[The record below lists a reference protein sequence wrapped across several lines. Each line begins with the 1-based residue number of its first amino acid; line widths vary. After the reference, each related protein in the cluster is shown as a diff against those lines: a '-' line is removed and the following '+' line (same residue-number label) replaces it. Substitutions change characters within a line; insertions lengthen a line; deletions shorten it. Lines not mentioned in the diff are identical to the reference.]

1 VCSGLTEVSVD
12 RQVPFDRLPTPA
24 PGLKTADPEVRA
36 LLALANATCI
46 PYTADKLKAPAGDVR
61 YDQAVQ
67 FLTMSA

>member
-1 VCSGLTEVSVD
+1 MCSGLTEVSVD

-36 LLALANATCI
+36 LLALANATCT
-46 PYTADKLKAPAGDVR
+46 PNTADKLKAPTGDVR

-67 FLTMSA
+67 FLA